1 MANPVLVLGGSS
13 VTLPMP
19 ALARSTRSYDE
30 RRVSQRT
37 ITGYLRTSVL
47 SSSYTYTLPFVAAP
61 KATYD
66 AVTALWASAVAA
78 GSYPTLQWAGG
89 PWDTLASAVSVAL
102 AVGEA
107 TAAYADG
114 TLYAFTLTATETAP
128 R

>member
-1 MANPVLVLGGSS
+1 VSNPVLALGASS

-19 ALARSTRSYDE
+19 AAGRPTRALDE

-37 ITGYLRTSVL
+37 VAGHLRTTVL
-47 SSSYTYTLPFVAAP
+47 SRGYVYALPFTAVP

-66 AVTALWASAVAA
+66 AVAALWASATAA

-89 PWDTLASAVSVAL
+89 PWDSLASAVPVAL
-102 AVGEA
+102 ALGEA
-107 TAAYADG
+107 AAAYADG
-114 TLYAFTLTATETAP
+114 SLYAFTLTATEADP